1 MKIWIFGQQDNS
13 HLPLILCKSALARAS
28 AQLLQLRFSPFQP
41 QSHFHLLHQR
51 NAFVEMLLRQWQIT
65 ASPIKISQTNVAMRD
80 DVSGYTINA
89 ATGTL
94 TPISGSPFAAVAA
107 PLSVVVDPTG
117 RFVYVANANTANVSG
132 YTINA
137 ITGVLTP
144 ISGSPFAAGAAP
156 SSVVVHP
163 AGKFAYV
170 ANIGSANVS
179 GYTINAA
186 TGVLTPIS
194 GSPFAA
200 RVGPRSVTTTPRPR

>member
-1 MKIWIFGQQDNS
+1 
-13 HLPLILCKSALARAS
+13 
-28 AQLLQLRFSPFQP
+28 
-41 QSHFHLLHQR
+41 
-51 NAFVEMLLRQWQIT
+51 
-65 ASPIKISQTNVAMRD
+65 
-80 DVSGYTINA
+80 
-89 ATGTL
+89 
-94 TPISGSPFAAVAA
+94 
-107 PLSVVVDPTG
+107 VDPTG
-117 RFVYVANANTANVSG
+117 RFAYVANANSANVSG